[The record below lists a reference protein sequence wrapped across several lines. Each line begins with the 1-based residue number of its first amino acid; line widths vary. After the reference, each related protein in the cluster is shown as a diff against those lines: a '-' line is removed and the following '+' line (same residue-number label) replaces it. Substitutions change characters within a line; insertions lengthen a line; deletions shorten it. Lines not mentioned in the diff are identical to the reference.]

1 MKHRSRVL
9 GGLVALFCI
18 FLTACSGGL
27 RPTLVEPPTATP
39 APPLE
44 LELAPAPET
53 VAPLPPAPVDLTLE
67 SSVDDA
73 LLAWALDR
81 NVPYSESCTV
91 ATPAPNEL
99 CDSPTERDTIRLLGP
114 SATEIWYVVTV
125 DEVSSFDAGVG
136 YRVAAVE
143 IAGR

>member
-1 MKHRSRVL
+1 MKTRSSGACLLLVL
-9 GGLVALFCI
+9 LGLMA
-18 FLTACSGGL
+18 TACSGGL
-27 RPTLVEPPTATP
+27 RPTLVDPPTAAP
-39 APPLE
+39 LPPLE
-44 LELAPAPET
+44 LNLAPAPDT
-53 VAPLPPAPVDLTLE
+53 VAPLPPAPQDLTLE

-81 NVPYSESCTV
+81 SVPYAESCIV

-99 CDSPTERDTIRLLGP
+99 CDSPTERDTVRLLGP

-125 DEVSSFDAGVG
+125 DEVSSFDTGVG
-136 YRVAAVE
+136 YRVASVE